1 MGAVQLSTGD
11 EIGKMAYGT
20 GEIPF
25 VRTSDLEWK
34 KPRNFNIIAKTFIFV
49 FLIAC
54 LSYNRPITWG
64 KHVIKRT

>member
-1 MGAVQLSTGD
+1 M
-11 EIGKMAYGT
+11 K
-20 GEIPF
+20 F

-34 KPRNFNIIAKTFIFV
+34 KPRNFNIVAKTFIFV